1 MALILITYLKRKKM
15 VTTDWE
21 VVYKTEIASKGEH
34 NKHFTLEEF
43 LNYSDDTKEL
53 LRASYNTTSL
63 LNTMN
68 IKQSSVF
75 YMPKEKDIPACNEDS
90 CELIDEFLKSK

>member
-1 MALILITYLKRKKM
+1 MKTIDW
-15 VTTDWE
+15 TDI
-21 VVYKTEIASKGEH
+21 YNKEISPKGEH

-43 LNYSDDTKEL
+43 LSYSDSMKQL
-53 LRASYNTTSL
+53 LRDSYSKTSL

-75 YMPKEKDIPACNEDS
+75 YMPKEKDIPACKEDS
-90 CELIDEFLKSK
+90 CELVDEFLKSK

>member
-1 MALILITYLKRKKM
+1 MINYLKRKKM
-15 VTTDWE
+15 ETINWT
-21 VVYKTEIASKGEH
+21 VVYKKEIAPKDEH

-43 LNYSDDTKEL
+43 LSYSDSMKQL
-53 LRASYNTTSL
+53 LRDSYSKVSL
-63 LNTMN
+63 LST
-68 IKQSSVF
+68 ITDYRSSVF